1 VPRGTLIVDDV
12 EARAVVPEELRYT
25 PDHEWVLA
33 SAEEAT
39 AQADSTA
46 ITVRIGITDF
56 AQTQLGDIVHVELP
70 GVGDSV
76 LRGDAVGEVESTKSV
91 SEVFTPVAGEVVAR
105 NDALE
110 SSPELVNSDPYGEG
124 WMIEIKLAD
133 ASAMDSLL
141 SAEDYRILIEEDG
154 SPEP

>member
-12 EARAVVPEELRYT
+12 EAHAVVPDELRYT
-25 PDHEWVLA
+25 PEHEWVLA
-33 SAEEAT
+33 SAEGT
-39 AQADSTA
+39 GQVG
-46 ITVRIGITDF
+46 ITVRVGITDY

-70 GVGDSV
+70 RVGDSV
-76 LRGDAVGEVESTKSV
+76 ESGEPVGEVESTKSV
-91 SEVFTPVAGEVVAR
+91 SDVFAPVTGEVVAL

-141 SAEDYRILIEEDG
+141 SAEDYRACIGEQG
-154 SPEP
+154 RPEP

>member
-25 PDHEWVLA
+25 PDHEWVLT
-33 SAEEAT
+33 SAEG
-39 AQADSTA
+39 
-46 ITVRIGITDF
+46 TVRIGITDF

-76 LRGDAVGEVESTKSV
+76 LTGDAVGEVESTKSV
-91 SEVFTPVAGEVVAR
+91 SEVFAPVAGEVMAR

>member
-1 VPRGTLIVDDV
+1 MPCGTLIVDDV

-25 PDHEWVLA
+25 PDHEWVLT
-33 SAEEAT
+33 SAEG
-39 AQADSTA
+39 
-46 ITVRIGITDF
+46 TVRIGITDF

-76 LRGDAVGEVESTKSV
+76 LTGDAVGEVESTKSV
-91 SEVFTPVAGEVVAR
+91 SEVFAPVAGEVMAR